1 MDGVLKLLVTSSGL
15 AAAVIAPNILQ
26 VLDKPFGKF
35 MKTMDK
41 RQREREVQRV
51 LYYMKQRGLV
61 SGNYDH
67 GLQITKSGLKKLQ
80 QLNIDHLSIPHP
92 THWDKQWRLVFFDI
106 PEKHKAGRDA
116 LTRKLKELGFY
127 PLQRSVL
134 VHPYPCRNE
143 IAAIS
148 SAYGI
153 NQFVSYIE
161 TSHID
166 QEKLL
171 RKRFRTL

>member
-1 MDGVLKLLVTSSGL
+1 MDGVLKLLVASSGL
-15 AAAVIAPNILQ
+15 AAAAIAPNILQ
-26 VLDKPFGKF
+26 ILDKPFGKF
-35 MKTMDK
+35 TKTMDK

-51 LYYMKQRGLV
+51 LYYMKQQGLV
-61 SGNYDH
+61 SGSYDH

-80 QLNIDHLSIPHP
+80 QFNITHINIPRQKQ
-92 THWDKQWRLVFFDI
+92 WDKQWRLVFFDI

-143 IAAIS
+143 IAAIT

-153 NQFVSYIE
+153 SQFVSYIE
-161 TSHID
+161 TRHID

-171 RKRFRTL
+171 RKKFRTL